1 MQTLGLDGSPPPQP
15 WYKLWLWPE
24 VTEPEDAV
32 SAARNGAFAA
42 AAIGVLTC
50 VLGGLSMGAAALFDG
65 VFFLLAAIGIR
76 QLSFPASGM
85 ALAIYA
91 ISQLVAL
98 KRGAMPGVLGLAL
111 SFLLIGAARAS
122 WRALQMSAED
132 RAMMANDSPLETW
145 TQRAFQQMGSPVWRR
160 IRVVFNVVLF
170 LYFALLLTGMILVA
184 NGFTSANPLP

>member
-1 MQTLGLDGSPPPQP
+1 
-15 WYKLWLWPE
+15 
-24 VTEPEDAV
+24 
-32 SAARNGAFAA
+32 
-42 AAIGVLTC
+42 
-50 VLGGLSMGAAALFDG
+50 MGAAALFDG